1 MHENWLAVRGEHFCA
16 GVRIRTLDAFQ
27 GYKNAIDDQLQ
38 DATSMLDAFHFVKLT
53 GDAPGEVRRRV
64 QQDTTGHRGH
74 TGDRLYQIR
83 LRLRASHNK
92 LTPRQQERLR
102 AGFTADETQISIK
115 VAYRSAERALRAF
128 HQSTPAQGRCL
139 AARLIEML
147 PTDPI
152 PEIA

>member
-1 MHENWLAVRGEHFCA
+1 MAERGEHFCA
-16 GVRIRTLDAFQ
+16 GVRITTLDAFQ

-38 DATSMLDAFHFVKLT
+38 DATSMLDAFHFVKLA
-53 GDAPGEVRRRV
+53 GGAPGEVRHRV

-92 LTPRQQERLR
+92 LTPGQQERLR

-115 VAYRSAERALRAF
+115 VAYHSAEQSLRAF

-139 AARLIEML
+139 AARLIEIL
-147 PTDPI
+147 PTGPI